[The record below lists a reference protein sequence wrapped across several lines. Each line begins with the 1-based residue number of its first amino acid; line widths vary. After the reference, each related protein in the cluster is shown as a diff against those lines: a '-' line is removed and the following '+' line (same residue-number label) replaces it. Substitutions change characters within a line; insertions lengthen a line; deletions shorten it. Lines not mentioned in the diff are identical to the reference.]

1 MQLSGW
7 KKKNTSSCFLVF
19 LLLFFTVYLRDL
31 GECLCDL
38 LLLQTQKKWGCENHT
53 QIPDY
58 KGTPVTSFQVRYF
71 TVPCLSGLPPPYLFS
86 VFLIISRHIAHLM
99 DVQYFRQGMKLYK
112 KEQKKTKP
120 HRLQKINILPSN
132 GNKIAA
138 QQDLGHKIRIS
149 EIYIFQFCL

>member
-1 MQLSGW
+1 
-7 KKKNTSSCFLVF
+7 
-19 LLLFFTVYLRDL
+19 
-31 GECLCDL
+31 
-38 LLLQTQKKWGCENHT
+38 
-53 QIPDY
+53 
-58 KGTPVTSFQVRYF
+58 
-71 TVPCLSGLPPPYLFS
+71 
-86 VFLIISRHIAHLM
+86 M

-149 EIYIFQFCL
+149 EIYGFQFCL